1 MKKRL
6 FALALSVSMIM
17 AQVTPTFAVNLKS
30 TEALDTEIETVE
42 AQTEETEIQTESLEE
57 TVEVEDTV
65 TVEETES
72 ETVEAEENSVD
83 TYAADDLVATLA
95 NNEVSSATSVNVN
108 TTYTDNLVNSDDVN
122 WYQFTI
128 SSVGY
133 ISLEF
138 THEYIE
144 SGSRYWKAHLYNSEQ
159 KELTWYS
166 FYGNQTS
173 YTQGKIGLPSGTYY
187 MKVERDN
194 TSDKE
199 YNFKINYTASDVWET
214 EFNDDIATTDSIN
227 VNTTYYGS
235 LMDGDDVDWYQF
247 NVSKAGYI
255 SLNFQHDYMES
266 DWGYWRARLY
276 NYEQKELTNYLFNG
290 DKTNCTQGEIG
301 LPAGTYYMKIE
312 RDNTSDITYNFKINY
327 TASDVWETEFN
338 DDAATA
344 DQIAVNTTYY
354 GSLMDRDD
362 VDWYQFNVSKAGYIS
377 LNFKH
382 DYMESDWG
390 YWRARLYNHEQKELT
405 NYLFNGDKTNCT
417 QGKIGVPAGTYYM
430 KIERDNTSDITYN
443 FKINYTASD
452 VWETEFN
459 DDAATADQIA
469 VNTTYYGS
477 LMDRDDVDWYQFNV
491 SKAGYIS
498 LNFKHDYME
507 SDWGYW
513 RARLYN
519 HEQKEL
525 TNYLFNGDKTNCTQG
540 KIGVPAGTYYM
551 KIERDNT
558 SDKTYNFKINFMASS
573 VWEKEFN
580 DDYTTADKISYGKT
594 YYGSLMD
601 GDDVDWYKFDIS
613 SGGNKTFYFK
623 HDAVT
628 ENSNWTYWR
637 VHLYNASMSE
647 VWNHSSSGSETSYS
661 EKIKLS
667 AGTYYLKIEDYDYSD
682 KTYNFQI
689 SGVVS
694 KPGKATLKKST
705 NDSNGNIKVNWEKV
719 KDANGYYIYK
729 KDKDSNYKKVADVA
743 SDKTSYI
750 DKSGSI
756 GSKYTYTVRAYKKS
770 GDQYILG
777 DYDKNGVN
785 GQKIPAKV
793 ILATIKNNSKGQVN
807 LTWEKVSGIDGYRVY
822 RKASGEGWKKLKDV
836 TATSITDTSAKI
848 GVTYS
853 YTVRAYKKING
864 NLVQGSYDSKGFSGK
879 RVPPTVQLVSA
890 KYQKDKGVVVN
901 WKKTDDCSG
910 YVIYRKDTKSGWTR
924 LAKVSGKDNV
934 KYTDKVRSNINT
946 YKYTVRAYQTVN
958 AKEILGGYD
967 KSGVSVTK

>member
-1 MKKRL
+1 MKKKMM
-6 FALALSVSMIM
+6 ALALVLALTFPQIVSANTDI
-17 AQVTPTFAVNLKS
+17 AESSADEQQT
-30 TEALDTEIETVE
+30 TVV
-42 AQTEETEIQTESLEE
+42 ES
-57 TVEVEDTV
+57 
-65 TVEETES
+65 ETES
-72 ETVEAEENSVD
+72 EAVSEERDMYTESEVFLESDTVLPESETTEEAVFDEQSAEIF
-83 TYAADDLVATLA
+83 ADNDIAVMA
-95 NNEVSSATSVNVN
+95 NNEVSSATSINVN
-108 TTYTDNLVNSDDVN
+108 QTYTDNLVNSGDSN
-122 WYQFTI
+122 WYKITLPNSGFISLKFAHDYINETGSFWRTYLYDDDQQEIVSYSYDGKETTYTGANIGLSAGVYYLKVCRGSYGHSAIDYRFQINYESSNEWETELNNEYKNADILKVNTRINGSLMNGGDVDWYRLTI
-128 SSVGY
+128 DKTGY

-138 THEYIE
+138 KHDYIE
-144 SGSRYWKAHLYNSEQ
+144 SSDDFWRAYIYDSEQQELTNYYFQGNKTSYAKGKIGLAAGTYYIKIGKNSYYEADCDYSLKINFSEASGWEKEFNDEYATANHIKVNTVYYGSTMSKDDVDWYQFTTQKPGYISLTFKHDYIDSGSTYWRAHLYDSEQ
-159 KELTWYS
+159 QELVSYS
-166 FYGNQTS
+166 FNGNKTS
-173 YTQGKIGLPSGTYY
+173 YTQGKIGVPAGSYTIKIESGEY
-187 MKVERDN
+187 DD
-194 TSDKE
+194 SDKE
-199 YNFKINYTASDVWET
+199 YNFKINYTASNVWET
-214 EFNDDIATTDSIN
+214 EFNN
-227 VNTTYYGS
+227 
-235 LMDGDDVDWYQF
+235 
-247 NVSKAGYI
+247 
-255 SLNFQHDYMES
+255 E
-266 DWGYWRARLY
+266 
-276 NYEQKELTNYLFNG
+276 
-290 DKTNCTQGEIG
+290 
-301 LPAGTYYMKIE
+301 
-312 RDNTSDITYNFKINY
+312 
-327 TASDVWETEFN
+327 
-338 DDAATA
+338 
-344 DQIAVNTTYY
+344 
-354 GSLMDRDD
+354 
-362 VDWYQFNVSKAGYIS
+362 
-377 LNFKH
+377 
-382 DYMESDWG
+382 
-390 YWRARLYNHEQKELT
+390 
-405 NYLFNGDKTNCT
+405 
-417 QGKIGVPAGTYYM
+417 
-430 KIERDNTSDITYN
+430 
-443 FKINYTASD
+443 
-452 VWETEFN
+452 
-459 DDAATADQIA
+459 
-469 VNTTYYGS
+469 
-477 LMDRDDVDWYQFNV
+477 
-491 SKAGYIS
+491 
-498 LNFKHDYME
+498 
-507 SDWGYW
+507 
-513 RARLYN
+513 
-519 HEQKEL
+519 
-525 TNYLFNGDKTNCTQG
+525 
-540 KIGVPAGTYYM
+540 
-551 KIERDNT
+551 
-558 SDKTYNFKINFMASS
+558 
-573 VWEKEFN
+573 
-580 DDYTTADKISYGKT
+580 YTTADKISYGKT
-594 YYGSLMD
+594 YYGDLMYQ
-601 GDDVDWYKFDIS
+601 DDVDWYKFEVPS
-613 SGGNKTFYFK
+613 SGNKVFYFK

-628 ENSNWTYWR
+628 ESSTTVYWN
-637 VHLYNASMSE
+637 LYLYDASMKE
-647 VWNHSSSGSETSYS
+647 IWNHGSAGAETSYS

-667 AGTYYLKIEDYDYSD
+667 AGTYYLKIMNNHWDYSD
-682 KTYNFQI
+682 IVYNFQI

-864 NLVQGSYDSKGFSGK
+864 NLVQGSYDSKGLSGK

>member
-42 AQTEETEIQTESLEE
+42 MKTEETEIQTEAESLEE
-57 TVEVEDTV
+57 TVEAEETFD
-65 TVEETES
+65 VEEPES
-72 ETVEAEENSVD
+72 EIVEIKEN
-83 TYAADDLVATLA
+83 LA
-95 NNEVSSATSVNVN
+95 NTYVADGLMSTLVNTDVSSATSINVN
-108 TTYTDNLVNSDDVN
+108 TMYTDNLSSSDDVN
-122 WYQFTI
+122 WYKFTV
-128 SSVGY
+128 SSLGY
-133 ISLEF
+133 ISLDF
-138 THEYIE
+138 KHDYVD
-144 SGSRYWKAHLYNSEQ
+144 SRSVYWEAYLYNADQ
-159 KELTWYS
+159 KKMVEYD
-166 FYGNQTS
+166 
-173 YTQGKIGLPSGTYY
+173 YTGEETTYAGCNIGITAGTYY
-187 MKVERDN
+187 LKVSSYN
-194 TSDKE
+194 YSDKN
-199 YNFKINYTASDVWET
+199 YNFKINYTSSSIWET
-214 EFNDDIATTDSIN
+214 EFNDDYKSADSIDINQTYYGSIMNMDDEDWYKFNISGAGYISLTFKHDYVDSKSNYWEAYLYNADQEKMVEYDYAGSETNYTGGNIGVPAGTYYLKVVDYNHSDNDYNFKINYTSSSAWETEFNDDYKSADNIN
-227 VNTTYYGS
+227 VNQTYYGS
-235 LMDGDDVDWYQF
+235 LMSRDDEDWYCF
-247 NVSKAGYI
+247 KTTEAGYI
-255 SLNFQHDYMES
+255 SLTFRHDYVDSKS
-266 DWGYWRARLY
+266 DYWEAYLY
-276 NYEQKELTNYLFNG
+276 NADQEKLVEYDYAGIDTTNNSG
-290 DKTNCTQGEIG
+290 KIG
-301 LPAGTYYMKIE
+301 LPAGTYYLRIINYNYSHN
-312 RDNTSDITYNFKINY
+312 DYNFKINY
-327 TASDVWETEFN
+327 TPSSVWETEFN
-338 DDAATA
+338 
-344 DQIAVNTTYY
+344 N
-354 GSLMDRDD
+354 S
-362 VDWYQFNVSKAGYIS
+362 
-377 LNFKH
+377 
-382 DYMESDWG
+382 
-390 YWRARLYNHEQKELT
+390 
-405 NYLFNGDKTNCT
+405 
-417 QGKIGVPAGTYYM
+417 
-430 KIERDNTSDITYN
+430 
-443 FKINYTASD
+443 
-452 VWETEFN
+452 
-459 DDAATADQIA
+459 
-469 VNTTYYGS
+469 
-477 LMDRDDVDWYQFNV
+477 
-491 SKAGYIS
+491 
-498 LNFKHDYME
+498 
-507 SDWGYW
+507 
-513 RARLYN
+513 
-519 HEQKEL
+519 
-525 TNYLFNGDKTNCTQG
+525 
-540 KIGVPAGTYYM
+540 
-551 KIERDNT
+551 
-558 SDKTYNFKINFMASS
+558 
-573 VWEKEFN
+573 
-580 DDYTTADKISYGKT
+580 YTTADKINYGKT
-594 YYGSLMD
+594 YYGSLMNS
-601 GDDVDWYKFDIS
+601 DDEDWYKVEVT
-613 SGGNKTFYFK
+613 SGGTKMFYFK
-623 HDAVT
+623 HDKVD
-628 ENSNWTYWR
+628 SSSTYWK
-637 VHLYNASMSE
+637 VYMYNSDMSE
-647 VWNHSSSGSETSYS
+647 IWDYDSAGNTISYS

-667 AGTYYLKIEDYDYSD
+667 KGTYYLRITDYNYSD
-682 KTYNFQI
+682 GTYNFQI

-864 NLVQGSYDSKGFSGK
+864 NLVQGSYDSKGLSGK